1 MNFFLL
7 KFDKKPNFLGIDNH
21 PISVNFNLKHPTKIR
36 DMRNCKKNIP
46 YDSKIRF
53 VWAKNV
59 DCVMQIE
66 GIVAD
71 FRTLFIPTFSYIF
84 LSKTQDLQL
93 GQTTISDNNLFE

>member
-1 MNFFLL
+1 
-7 KFDKKPNFLGIDNH
+7 
-21 PISVNFNLKHPTKIR
+21 
-36 DMRNCKKNIP
+36 MRNCKKYIP
-46 YDSKIRF
+46 YDSKIRFGF

>member
-1 MNFFLL
+1 
-7 KFDKKPNFLGIDNH
+7 
-21 PISVNFNLKHPTKIR
+21 
-36 DMRNCKKNIP
+36 
-46 YDSKIRF
+46 
-53 VWAKNV
+53 
-59 DCVMQIE
+59 MQIE